1 MPAIACD
8 ARVNRASVATS
19 ATMIARPGGLQ
30 IERVCFSVRAGRRYW
45 ISTDSE
51 LTYKGLLLPAHA
63 LAIGTPRADDA
74 LLAGLLHDIGYWILA
89 QECQIEPARRVE
101 LAANGIIPLHRAVG
115 RVIGAS
121 HAKIGVAESCVTKE
135 A

>member
-45 ISTDSE
+45 ISTASE
-51 LTYKGLLLPAHA
+51 LTYKGLLLPRM
-63 LAIGTPRADDA
+63 LSRLELRAPTT
-74 LLAGLLHDIGYWILA
+74 H
-89 QECQIEPARRVE
+89 C
-101 LAANGIIPLHRAVG
+101 
-115 RVIGAS
+115 
-121 HAKIGVAESCVTKE
+121 
-135 A
+135 